1 MKKTMVLVA
10 CLSAGLIQSNTLFAH
25 TQNSENSTVAI
36 IESGKLMGS
45 NHDGVTTFYDVPYAQ
60 NPFTTDRRFQA
71 PQAYEAWSG
80 ILDAT
85 KAGQPVPQPSR
96 GKNTTLVGAPGHLTL
111 NIWTPTNA
119 IATNNKASNEKLP
132 VMVWIPG
139 GAFIREDAAELAY
152 DGTNF
157 AKNNVIVVTI
167 NYRVGVDGFMHLEG
181 TPDNRGILDQIMA
194 LKWVQNNIEDFGGDP
209 SQVTVAGQSAGAES
223 VAILLG
229 TEKVEGLFQ
238 KAIMQSPPMAFL
250 TQKEAQKITQS
261 YTEKLNIPATVEGLS
276 SVPFPELVKNVID
289 MGYTIQDRDKWG
301 MLSWGGTAFLPVVD
315 GDIIVESPMK
325 DLTKA
330 SPSIPVIVG
339 STDQESRLY
348 LVPSGAVNN
357 TKEETKSLL
366 LSDLSLEGWPAG
378 VYSTKDKGKSI
389 GDTFADIQSDFT
401 FRMPAL
407 HIAQQLAKNDNKVW
421 HYNFSWMSPA
431 FEGQLGAAHFVDV
444 PFVFNTTDN
453 EQTKTFVGSQPPV
466 ELINAMHNQWLT
478 FIKTS
483 KADWSPYNLS
493 ERPTMQFD
501 VTSEQ
506 VNDPDSSVRKLWKD
520 FEF

>member
-1 MKKTMVLVA
+1 MKKTMLLVA
-10 CLSAGLIQSNTLFAH
+10 CLSAGLIQSNVLFAQ
-25 TQNSENSTVAI
+25 TQNSESSRVVS
-36 IESGKLMGS
+36 IESGKLMGI
-45 NHDGVTTFYDVPYAQ
+45 NHDGVSTFYDVPYAKK
-60 NPFTTDRRFQA
+60 PFTADRRFQA
-71 PQAYEAWSG
+71 PQAYETWNG
-80 ILDAT
+80 VLDAT

-96 GKNTTLVGAPGHLTL
+96 DKNTTLMGAPDDLTL
-111 NIWTPTNA
+111 NIWTPTSA
-119 IATNNKASNEKLP
+119 VATNNKASNKKLP

-152 DGTNF
+152 DGTSF
-157 AKNNVIVVTI
+157 AQNDVIVVTI

-181 TPDNRGILDQIMA
+181 APDNRGILDQIMA
-194 LKWVQNNIEDFGGDP
+194 LEWVQNNIEDFGGDP

-229 TEKVEGLFQ
+229 TEKAEGLFQ

-250 TQKEAQKITQS
+250 TQKEAQQITQS
-261 YTEKLNIPATVEGLS
+261 YTKKLNIPATVKGLS
-276 SVPFPELVKNVID
+276 TIPFPELVKNVID
-289 MGYTIQDRDKWG
+289 MGYAIQDRNKWG
-301 MLSWGGTAFLPVVD
+301 MISWGGTAFLPVVD

-348 LVPSGAVNN
+348 LVPSDAVNN
-357 TKEETKSLL
+357 TTEKTKSLL
-366 LSDLSLEGWPAG
+366 LSDLSLEGRPAD
-378 VYSTKDKGKSI
+378 VYSTKDNGKTI

-407 HIAQQLAKNDNKVW
+407 HIAQQLTKNDNKVW

-431 FEGQLGAAHFVDV
+431 FDGHLGAGHFVDV

-453 EQTKTFVGSQPPV
+453 EQAKRFVGSQPPI
-466 ELINAMHNQWLT
+466 ELINTMHSQWLT

-483 KADWSPYNLS
+483 KADWSPYNLA

-501 VTSEQ
+501 VKSKQ
-506 VNDPDSSVRKLWKD
+506 VNDPNSSVRKLWED